1 MVRIVIPFAYHAPV
15 RRVVSFFVRRIV
27 VEGSSML
34 PTYHEGTELLAVR
47 RWRPVRVGEVV
58 VAVDPRD
65 PQRFLLKRCVARQGR
80 LLDLRGDNPVFS
92 TDSRTFGL
100 VPSRHIR
107 YLVRAPL
114 QRS

>member
-1 MVRIVIPFAYHAPV
+1 
-15 RRVVSFFVRRIV
+15 
-27 VEGSSML
+27 
-34 PTYHEGTELLAVR
+34 
-47 RWRPVRVGEVV
+47 
-58 VAVDPRD
+58 
-65 PQRFLLKRCVARQGR
+65 